1 MDNEKYYESFD
12 WNSFNKLPV
21 NAKNILNLIPKDVK
35 NIIDIGCGNG
45 LITNILHEK
54 GFDVLGVDRSE
65 NALKFVK
72 SPILKSNCDS
82 IQVKDKSFD
91 LVLSSELLE
100 HLEDDVFKKTLNEI
114 DRISSKYI
122 LISVP
127 NKESLSK
134 GILQCPNCKTEF
146 HNCYHQRTFDI
157 LKFKNLY
164 PEYEVLDS
172 NVCGTKVRSYNSFL
186 SKIKFKLVSPQY
198 WEAYYWTKKVRHNP
212 FCPNCETKIDMKTKY
227 NFISIILDVI
237 NSIISPKRP
246 FHLVVLLQKKQ

>member
-12 WNSFNKLPV
+12 WNSFNKLPI

-72 SPILKSNCDS
+72 SHILKSNCDS

-122 LISVP
+122 LIS
-127 NKESLSK
+127 
-134 GILQCPNCKTEF
+134 
-146 HNCYHQRTFDI
+146 
-157 LKFKNLY
+157 
-164 PEYEVLDS
+164 
-172 NVCGTKVRSYNSFL
+172 RSEEQH
-186 SKIKFKLVSPQY
+186 V
-198 WEAYYWTKKVRHNP
+198 
-212 FCPNCETKIDMKTKY
+212 
-227 NFISIILDVI
+227 
-237 NSIISPKRP
+237 
-246 FHLVVLLQKKQ
+246 